1 MYKKV
6 SIVIMLIIVDIFFIS
21 TIIHIKKMSHH
32 KEKLQKLVSHW
43 LALMFLHELLHKSHD
58 TFKAGWKCAKTAH
71 NLECITLSFIF
82 KQLLVTSV
90 KCTCKSL
97 VHLLDKL
104 LGRKKIFFFQHCAV
118 HFSCSVHKV
127 MCFIHKKHIITLRTI
142 AKIPLKRRIR
152 VKYIIIIT
160 YNSITPV
167 RNIKRHL
174 KRADIMS
181 VGIFHDII
189 SSDNHLARY
198 YVVHSI
204 INPVKMPLGIRTC
217 HGVAVA
223 LIKWTYFVL
232 RCKSNSS
239 HMKPVIS

>member
-1 MYKKV
+1 MP
-6 SIVIMLIIVDIFFIS
+6 F
-21 TIIHIKKMSHH
+21 H
-32 KEKLQKLVSHW
+32 K
-43 LALMFLHELLHKSHD
+43 LLHKSHD
-58 TFKAGWKCAKTAH
+58 TLKAGWKCSKTTH
-71 NLECITLSFIF
+71 NHECIALSFIF
-82 KQLLVTSV
+82 EQLLVTSV
-90 KCTCKSL
+90 KCACKPF
-97 VHLLDKL
+97 VHLFDKL
-104 LGRKKIFFFQHCAV
+104 LSRKKIFFFQHCAV

-198 YVVHSI
+198 YVIHSI
-204 INPVKMPLGIRTC
+204 INPVKMSLSIRTC
-217 HGVAVA
+217 HRVAVSF
-223 LIKWTYFVL
+223 LKWTYFVL

-239 HMKPVIS
+239 HMKPVISQYSISILCNSPRYSLRSQIKYLVCHLLS

>member
-6 SIVIMLIIVDIFFIS
+6 SIIIMLIIIDIFFIS
-21 TIIHIKKMSHH
+21 TVIHIKKMSHC
-32 KEKLQKLVSHW
+32 KEKLEQLVSHR
-43 LALMFLHELLHKSHD
+43 LTLMPFHKLLHKSHD
-58 TFKAGWKCAKTAH
+58 TLKAGWKCSKTTH
-71 NLECITLSFIF
+71 NHECIALSFIF
-82 KQLLVTSV
+82 EQLLVTSV
-90 KCTCKSL
+90 KCACKPF
-97 VHLLDKL
+97 VHLFDKFL
-104 LGRKKIFFFQHCAV
+104 SRKKIFFFQHCTV

-127 MCFIHKKHIITLRTI
+127 MCFIHKKHIIALRTI

-223 LIKWTYFVL
+223 LTKWTYFVL

>member
-1 MYKKV
+1 
-6 SIVIMLIIVDIFFIS
+6 
-21 TIIHIKKMSHH
+21 
-32 KEKLQKLVSHW
+32 
-43 LALMFLHELLHKSHD
+43 
-58 TFKAGWKCAKTAH
+58 
-71 NLECITLSFIF
+71 
-82 KQLLVTSV
+82 
-90 KCTCKSL
+90 
-97 VHLLDKL
+97 
-104 LGRKKIFFFQHCAV
+104 
-118 HFSCSVHKV
+118 

-174 KRADIMS
+174 ERTDIMP

-198 YVVHSI
+198 NVVHSI
-204 INPVKMPLGIRTC
+204 INPVKMPLGIRAC

-239 HMKPVIS
+239 HMKPVIPQNGISILRNSPRYSL